1 MNEYHTPE
9 TRFAWHQCRSER
21 QDRKKRLTAVASHG
35 SHVRIPSTWL
45 ASARP

>member
-9 TRFAWHQCRSER
+9 TRFACRSER

-35 SHVRIPSTWL
+35 PHVWIPSTWL